1 VQIEAYL
8 ASLGQTAFVGANQ
21 FVYWRQFDP
30 SRKLA
35 PDVFV
40 LPGVRPGIKID
51 SWQVW
56 NEGGIVPTF
65 ALEVVSQDWLKD
77 YRDAP
82 EPYAELGVRELV
94 IFDPEW
100 AERPSERLRWQVYRR
115 LARRGFVRVEA
126 NNEDRV
132 RSKVLGCW
140 LRAVGNDLD
149 SLRLRLATGPQGEV
163 LVPTP
168 DEARAAEAK
177 ARALA
182 EQKLGAEAEARVAE
196 AEARALAEQK
206 LGAEAE
212 ARSLAE
218 QRLGA
223 EAEARS
229 LAEQRLGAEAE
240 ARALAEAE
248 LRRLRAELE
257 RMRRPKR

>member
-1 VQIEAYL
+1 MARAEKRLGAPYDPTVYPSEDHMGEGSLQRFISELVRVQIEAYL

-51 SWQVW
+51 SWRVW
-56 NEGGIVPTF
+56 EGGGLVPTF

-77 YRDAP
+77 YRDSP

-115 LARRGFVRVEA
+115 LAKRGFVRVEA
-126 NNEDRV
+126 NNGDRV

-140 LRAVGNDLD
+140 LRAVGDDLD
-149 SLRLRLATGPQGEV
+149 SLRLRLATGPQGEA
-163 LVPTP
+163 LVPTA
-168 DEARAAEAK
+168 DEALVR
-177 ARALA
+177 
-182 EQKLGAEAEARVAE
+182 
-196 AEARALAEQK
+196 
-206 LGAEAE
+206 
-212 ARSLAE
+212 AE

-223 EAEARS
+223 ER
-229 LAEQRLGAEAE
+229 E
-240 ARALAEAE
+240 ARARAEAE
-248 LRRLRAELE
+248 LERLRAELE
-257 RMRRPKR
+257 RVRRTKR